1 MAWVDRLKARK
12 LQVAMALGLAVGVV
26 IGLFLPIRAAAP
38 TDADTAQWSLP
49 TAQSLQRFRDDQFRG
64 LQSARFW
71 GELARPGRR
80 ARQDTQTAWTL
91 HAIVTRPQVQVAI
104 GSPGKTEQKWLRLG
118 DTLPDGSRLV
128 NVSRDRVQYEKDGCR
143 QSRDLYPSDPNK
155 AASQASGCGA
165 TPTDPVASPAPQP
178 RVRRGA

>member
-71 GELARPGRR
+71 GEPARPGRR

-91 HAIVTRPQVQVAI
+91 HAIV
-104 GSPGKTEQKWLRLG
+104 SPGKTEQKWLRLG

-128 NVSRDRVQYEKDGCR
+128 NVSRDRIQYEKDGCR